1 MNPGRSTIVR
11 AKARETARFGRI
23 DEAPEK
29 DICGSMRFRTLVT
42 LDP

>member
-1 MNPGRSTIVR
+1 MLPRAFPIAWPLRASVGSTV
-11 AKARETARFGRI
+11 AH
-23 DEAPEK
+23 EK